1 MLNSSLFWFVLE
13 NGVNLLQ
20 GFLFFYFIM
29 GYLTPK
35 WKLLEKHYWLLAVVL
50 GLILSGLN
58 ATFTEPIMYFLPF
71 TSSLYIT
78 LLIFFSGSFFWKL
91 SLLICHFAIY
101 LLIDILTYQIVSS
114 VVPWSYLSISQP
126 TLSRFWG
133 LLIGNLLY
141 AITTYVIR
149 KYTSTKINST
159 NTPRKLIRYN
169 FYIII
174 LPFISVY
181 FVVFY
186 TFIIS
191 KDPVKSSIIIYNFAI
206 LFFVNIILLSQYRKL
221 AMDISRSSS
230 NQWLQQYLQQEGNKL
245 NQLMSH
251 YLRSNQLIH
260 DLKNR
265 LLPIQYAL
273 ENHQLIEA
281 ETSLQS
287 LMGNFPQLPVSH
299 PQDTFPNKSN
309 LIIKQNSP
317 HFPSL
322 TLRLEIVPP
331 NYPID
336 PEISQLLTNWLE
348 QVSRNASQT
357 AANNPILMEGLLAA
371 LGERIY
377 LQIQLPVTLVKQCG
391 KNFFRF
397 HALRQRITEYK
408 GFYYDDIVDD
418 LLLITLTLP
427 QKGKETVI

>member
-1 MLNSSLFWFVLE
+1 MLDSNLFWFVLE
-13 NGVNLLQ
+13 NGINQLQ
-20 GFLFFYFIM
+20 AFLFFYFIM

-35 WKLLEKHYWLLAVVL
+35 WRALEKHYWVL
-50 GLILSGLN
+50 TLLSGLYLSFLN
-58 ATFTEPIMYFLPF
+58 NIFTEPIIYFL
-71 TSSLYIT
+71 LW
-78 LLIFFSGSFFWKL
+78 LLSMFLILLFLFRGSFFWKI
-91 SLLICHFAIY
+91 SLLFCYPAIY
-101 LLIDILTYQIVSS
+101 LCTDIFTFQLLSS
-114 VVPWSYLSISQP
+114 VP
-126 TLSRFWG
+126 TLSVTEILTPSAIR
-133 LLIGNLLY
+133 LY
-141 AITTYVIR
+141 GIILDNILYTVI
-149 KYTSTKINST
+149 IA
-159 NTPRKLIRYN
+159 LIRLQISTRISSLKSPSKVLPYT
-169 FYIII
+169 FYIFILPLTSISIIAFNALLLLKIQAVTVLALFISI
-174 LPFISVY
+174 LPFLIN
-181 FVVFY
+181 
-186 TFIIS
+186 FIM
-191 KDPVKSSIIIYNFAI
+191 
-206 LFFVNIILLSQYRKL
+206 LSQYRKL

-371 LGERIY
+371 FGERIY

-427 QKGKETVI
+427 QKKKETVI